1 MAWMFRGCESLQ
13 NVDMTGV
20 STRYVKDMSF
30 MFHECESLKKLDLSS
45 FSFKN
50 VQDVCFMFSGCSE
63 LEELD
68 LNITDLNEN
77 ECEMNGVLE
86 GCTSLKPTEQT
97 EMLLLQEAEHT
108 DFVLMSGEKFNKV
121 IPDDVKKIVFTDIFV
136 PSNTQVIDVSEKQ
149 DGTVKAWITGEEMI
163 VTSRM
168 KNAPVRA
175 SWDCMEMFLNKDQ
188 LIAVDLSNLDTSN
201 TITMEAM
208 FYGCQSLKEISLQ
221 GMDTSSV
228 MNMREMFTDCSSLE
242 KVSAPSL
249 DVSRVL
255 YMTYMF
261 SGCEKLKSLDLTGWK
276 VPEQCV
282 RAGMFEECSSLQK
295 VPVFEKAEN
304 RNKSELSVTK
314 GNDAIIKPNYE
325 RNSEQINLKDVKLN
339 QEDKVM
345 EL

>member
-1 MAWMFRGCESLQ
+1 MFRGCESLQ

-20 STRYVKDMSF
+20 STRHVKDMSF
-30 MFHECESLKKLDLSS
+30 MFHECESLRKLDLSS
-45 FSFKN
+45 FRFKN
-50 VQDVCFMFSGCSE
+50 VQDVSFMFSGCCK

-68 LNITDLNEN
+68 LNIADLNEN

-86 GCTSLKPTEQT
+86 GCISLKPTEQT
-97 EMLLLQEAEHT
+97 EMLLFQEAKHT
-108 DFVLMSGEKFNKV
+108 DFVLMSGENFNKV
-121 IPDDVKKIVFTDIFV
+121 IPDDVKHIVFTDV
-136 PSNTQVIDVSEKQ
+136 PVPANTETIDVSQEQ
-149 DGTVKAWITGEEMI
+149 NGTVKAWITGDEMV

-188 LIAVDLSNLDTSN
+188 LVSVDLSILDTSN

-221 GMDTSSV
+221 KMDTSSV
-228 MNMREMFTDCSSLE
+228 MNMREMFTDCSKLE

-261 SGCEKLKSLDLTGWK
+261 SGCEQLRSLDLTGWK

-282 RAGMFEECSSLQK
+282 RAGMFDGCRKLQK
-295 VPVFEKAEN
+295 MPVLEKAEN

-314 GNDAIIKPNYE
+314 ETNAINERNYE
-325 RNSEQINLKDVKLN
+325 RNNEQINLKDVKLN

-345 EL
+345 EI